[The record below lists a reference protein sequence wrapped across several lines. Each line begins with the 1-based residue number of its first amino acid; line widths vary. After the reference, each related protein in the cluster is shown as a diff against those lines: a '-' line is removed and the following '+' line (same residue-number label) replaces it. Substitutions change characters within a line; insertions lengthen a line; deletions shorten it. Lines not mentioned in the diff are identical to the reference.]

1 MTNSNVNVPVVKN
14 SHPELYAEH
23 TFHMS
28 KARKYTYNYV
38 VIDEVIREL
47 WGEMTMEEMAEALN
61 EYPNRIKYR
70 VQVLKELGV
79 IVLKELGVIKNKYNM
94 HRSNLMRQRKEA
106 ATWLKEI
113 DAELAKVS

>member
-79 IVLKELGVIKNKYNM
+79 IKNKYNM

>member
-1 MTNSNVNVPVVKN
+1 MTNATVNAPVVKT

-23 TFHMS
+23 TYHMK
-28 KARKYTYNYV
+28 KAVCYTYNYV

-47 WGEMTMEEMAEALN
+47 WGEMTVAEIAEALN

-70 VQVLKELGV
+70 VR
-79 IVLKELGVIKNKYNM
+79 ILKELGVIKNKYNM
-94 HRSNLMRQRKEA
+94 ERASLMRQRKEA

-113 DAELAKVS
+113 DAELAKVG

>member
-1 MTNSNVNVPVVKN
+1 
-14 SHPELYAEH
+14 
-23 TFHMS
+23 MS

-79 IVLKELGVIKNKYNM
+79 IENKYNM

-113 DAELAKVS
+113 DAELAKVG

>member
-1 MTNSNVNVPVVKN
+1 MTDTNVNAPVVKT

-23 TFHMS
+23 TYHMK
-28 KARKYTYNYV
+28 KAVCYTYNYV

-47 WGEMTMEEMAEALN
+47 WGDMTMAEIAEALN
-61 EYPNRIKYR
+61 EYPNRIAYR
-70 VQVLKELGV
+70 VQVLKD
-79 IVLKELGVIKNKYNM
+79 LGVIKGKYNM

-113 DAELAKVS
+113 DAELAKVG

>member
-1 MTNSNVNVPVVKN
+1 MTNSNVNAPVVKT

-47 WGEMTMEEMAEALN
+47 WGEMTVEEMAEALN
-61 EYPNRIKYR
+61 EYSAGEHEEEKNIDLLESAGYCITQRSMER
-70 VQVLKELGV
+70 RGT
-79 IVLKELGVIKNKYNM
+79 IVW
-94 HRSNLMRQRKEA
+94 R
-106 ATWLKEI
+106 
-113 DAELAKVS
+113 

>member
-1 MTNSNVNVPVVKN
+1 MTNSNVNAPVVKT

-47 WGEMTMEEMAEALN
+47 WGEMTMAEMAEALN
-61 EYPNRIKYR
+61 EYPNRIAYR
-70 VQVLKELGV
+70 VQVLKD
-79 IVLKELGVIKNKYNM
+79 LGVIKGKYDK

-113 DAELAKVS
+113 DAELAKVG

>member
-79 IVLKELGVIKNKYNM
+79 IKNKYNM

-113 DAELAKVS
+113 DAELAKVG

>member
-1 MTNSNVNVPVVKN
+1 MTNSNVNSPVVKT

-70 VQVLKELGV
+70 VR
-79 IVLKELGVIKNKYNM
+79 VLKELGVIKNKYNM
-94 HRSNLMRQRKEA
+94 KRANLMRQRKEA

>member
-1 MTNSNVNVPVVKN
+1 
-14 SHPELYAEH
+14 
-23 TFHMS
+23 
-28 KARKYTYNYV
+28 
-38 VIDEVIREL
+38 
-47 WGEMTMEEMAEALN
+47 MTMEEMAEALN

-70 VQVLKELGV
+70 VQ
-79 IVLKELGVIKNKYNM
+79 VLKELGVIKNKYNM